1 MIERI
6 YRNFEKENS
15 ETNKERTIDIE
26 KEIQEK
32 KEKIVEKSADEK
44 KIIIQNGEIKDNQN
58 TKMKVPKNIEEKKSL
73 DLNNFGNFFDSFLSP
88 AEILNTRIAK
98 KKG

>member
-1 MIERI
+1 MIEGI

-15 ETNKERTIDIE
+15 ETNKKRTIDIE

-58 TKMKVPKNIEEKKSL
+58 TKIKVPKKIEEKKL

-88 AEILNTRIAK
+88 AEILYTKIAK